1 MTRVTNERGYPVDLS
16 YPASVG
22 SRCGEYGKCVSLQA
36 TSDWWV
42 QLGALLSP
50 GSHKMLLPGS
60 NQAAAIIPIPPG
72 KTATFATAFD
82 APATFFGFLESGI
95 KVFAAIMTRGTSLK
109 AASILDDAVKGLDGA
124 ACLQDGWHGSQAPL
138 RIATA
143 AFSCIGAMLPD
154 VLKLLG
160 FPTPSLFV
168 DAFQTAS
175 GFVAAA
181 LGYISGTIDD
191 VTGASNHTFT
201 VHGVPLGTVTP
212 TAANTFIAESQ
223 NTAGTPLHR
232 PACQHGCALSGDAT
246 AILEHMTWSTWTGT
260 VAVGTGMENLED
272 CKPDCAS
279 GGQYLVPVVVTFS
292 HPLKDCTA
300 QYGSGNTALGGT
312 RWFWTKASFS
322 YPQGLPKALQA
333 SSAPTN
339 PWVFVALIDQLHQSC
354 G

>member
-1 MTRVTNERGYPVDLS
+1 
-16 YPASVG
+16 
-22 SRCGEYGKCVSLQA
+22 
-36 TSDWWV
+36 
-42 QLGALLSP
+42 
-50 GSHKMLLPGS
+50 
-60 NQAAAIIPIPPG
+60 
-72 KTATFATAFD
+72 
-82 APATFFGFLESGI
+82 
-95 KVFAAIMTRGTSLK
+95 MTRGTSLK
-109 AASILDDAVKGLDGA
+109 AARILDDAVKGLDGA
-124 ACLQDGWHGSQAPL
+124 ACLADGWQGSQGPL

-160 FPTPSLFV
+160 FPTPGLFV

-232 PACQHGCALSGDAT
+232 PTCQHGCALSGDGT

-272 CKPDCAS
+272 CNPDCAS

-300 QYGSGNTALGGT
+300 QYGSENTALGGT
-312 RWFWTKASFS
+312 RWFWTQATFS
-322 YPQGLPKALQA
+322 YPQGLPKLLRG
-333 SSAPTN
+333 SNAPTN

-354 G
+354 GWRDRSHTPRASVGSMILTAVPNPGAGGAARDSTVTAVLPPGRASAHQHASWRTELPTIMAAVATSCRFRPYSSQSVTVDRARASR